1 MLVIRYGTKNLKA
14 TYFLEDKTDQFKET
28 GNSRMKRDLGIMVT
42 KDMKWREQV
51 NHSVN
56 KANRKLGLLKRTFE
70 SRNSIL

>member
-42 KDMKWREQV
+42 RHEVEGAGKPF
-51 NHSVN
+51 S
-56 KANRKLGLLKRTFE
+56 
-70 SRNSIL
+70 